1 MKKKCVYLVFT
12 ILFVFTFTAELYSQE
27 YNINSKLNSKSDFQ
41 LENLI
46 FNEIEKGIGESN
58 VSKIARYFSPKPYL
72 SFSNGV
78 TGYYSSNQAYYVLE
92 DFFNIY
98 KVISFKFD
106 HKKINGSES
115 SYATG
120 IYQYESKGK
129 RDTAQVYIT
138 LNKIGDTWFITQISI
153 N

>member
-1 MKKKCVYLVFT
+1 VLIIAGAFS
-12 ILFVFTFTAELYSQE
+12 AELYSQD
-27 YNINSKLNSKSDFQ
+27 YNINKKLNSESNFHFG
-41 LENLI
+41 NVI
-46 FNEIEKGIGESN
+46 FREIENGIVESD
-58 VSKIARYFSPKPYL
+58 VSKIARYFSQKPYL

-92 DFFNIY
+92 DFFLIY

-106 HKKINGSES
+106 HKKNDDSV

-120 IYQYESKGK
+120 TYYYESKGK
-129 RDTAQVYIT
+129 RDSAQVYVTIS
-138 LNKIGDTWFITQISI
+138 KIGDNWFITQISI

>member
-1 MKKKCVYLVFT
+1 MNKICVH
-12 ILFVFTFTAELYSQE
+12 FVFALMFVSTFSAELYSQD
-27 YNINSKLNSKSDFQ
+27 YNINKKLNSESNFHFENVIFQ
-41 LENLI
+41 
-46 FNEIEKGIGESN
+46 EIENGIVESD

-98 KVISFKFD
+98 KVISFKYD
-106 HKKINGSES
+106 YKKNDDSV

-120 IYQYESKGK
+120 IYYYESNGK
-129 RDTAQVYIT
+129 RDSAKVYIT
-138 LNKIGDTWFITQISI
+138 LSKIGDNWFITQISI

>member
-1 MKKKCVYLVFT
+1 MKKICVH
-12 ILFVFTFTAELYSQE
+12 FVFALMFVGTFTAEFYSQD
-27 YNINSKLNSKSDFQ
+27 YNINKKLNSQSKFHFENVIFQ
-41 LENLI
+41 
-46 FNEIEKGIGESN
+46 EIENGIIEGD

-78 TGYYSSNQAYYVLE
+78 TGYYSSNQAYYILE

-106 HKKINGSES
+106 HKKNDSS
-115 SYATG
+115 VSYATG
-120 IYQYESKGK
+120 IYYYESGGK
-129 RDTAQVYIT
+129 RDSAQVYVT
-138 LNKIGDTWFITQISI
+138 LSKLGDNWFITQISI

>member
-1 MKKKCVYLVFT
+1 MNKIYVH
-12 ILFVFTFTAELYSQE
+12 FVFALMFVGTFTAEFYSQDD
-27 YNINSKLNSKSDFQ
+27 NINKKLNSQSKFHFENVIFQ
-41 LENLI
+41 
-46 FNEIEKGIGESN
+46 EIENGIIEGDI
-58 VSKIARYFSPKPYL
+58 SKIARYFSPKPYF

-78 TGYYSSNQAYYVLE
+78 TGYYSSNQAYYILE

-106 HKKINGSES
+106 HKKNDGSV

-120 IYQYESKGK
+120 IYYYESGGK
-129 RDTAQVYIT
+129 RDSAQVYVT
-138 LNKIGDTWFITQISI
+138 LSKLGDNWFITQISI

>member
-1 MKKKCVYLVFT
+1 MNKICVH
-12 ILFVFTFTAELYSQE
+12 FVFALIFAGAFSAELYSQD
-27 YNINSKLNSKSDFQ
+27 YNINKKLNSESNFHF
-41 LENLI
+41 ENVI
-46 FNEIEKGIGESN
+46 YQEIENGIVESD
-58 VSKIARYFSPKPYL
+58 VSKIARYFSQKPYL

-92 DFFNIY
+92 DFFLIY

-106 HKKINGSES
+106 HKKNDDSV

-120 IYQYESKGK
+120 TYYYESNGK
-129 RDTAQVYIT
+129 RDSAQVYVTIS
-138 LNKIGDTWFITQISI
+138 KIGDNWFITQISI

>member
-1 MKKKCVYLVFT
+1 MFASA
-12 ILFVFTFTAELYSQE
+12 FFAELHSQD
-27 YNINSKLNSKSDFQ
+27 YNINKKLNSESNFHFENVIFQ
-41 LENLI
+41 
-46 FNEIEKGIGESN
+46 EIENGIVESD
-58 VSKIARYFSPKPYL
+58 VSKIARYFSEKPYL

-106 HKKINGSES
+106 HKKNDDSV

-120 IYQYESKGK
+120 IYYYESNGK
-129 RDTAQVYIT
+129 RDSAKVYIT
-138 LNKIGDTWFITQISI
+138 LSKIGDNWFITQISI

>member
-1 MKKKCVYLVFT
+1 MFAGA
-12 ILFVFTFTAELYSQE
+12 FSAELYSQD
-27 YNINSKLNSKSDFQ
+27 YNINKKLNSESNFHFENVIFQ
-41 LENLI
+41 
-46 FNEIEKGIGESN
+46 EIENGIVESD
-58 VSKIARYFSPKPYL
+58 VSKIARYFSEKPYL

-106 HKKINGSES
+106 YKKNDDPD

-120 IYQYESKGK
+120 IYYYESNGK
-129 RDTAQVYIT
+129 RDSAKVYIT
-138 LNKIGDTWFITQISI
+138 LSKIGDNWFITQISI

>member
-1 MKKKCVYLVFT
+1 MNKICLQFVFT
-12 ILFVFTFTAELYSQE
+12 LMFVGTFTAEFYSQD
-27 YNINSKLNSKSDFQ
+27 YNINKKLNSKSGFHF
-41 LENLI
+41 ENVI
-46 FNEIEKGIGESN
+46 FLEIEKAIVESD

-106 HKKINGSES
+106 HKKNDGSD

-120 IYQYESKGK
+120 IYYYQNKGQ
-129 RDTAQVYIT
+129 RDSAQVYVT
-138 LNKIGDTWFITQISI
+138 LNKIGDNWFITQISI

>member
-1 MKKKCVYLVFT
+1 MNKICVH
-12 ILFVFTFTAELYSQE
+12 FVFALIFVGVFPAKFFSQD
-27 YNINSKLNSKSDFQ
+27 YNINRKLNSDSNFHFENVIFQ
-41 LENLI
+41 
-46 FNEIEKGIGESN
+46 EIENGIIESD

-92 DFFNIY
+92 DFLNIY

-106 HKKINGSES
+106 HKNNDGSV

-120 IYQYESKGK
+120 DYYFESKGM
-129 RDTAQVYIT
+129 RDSAQVYVT
-138 LNKIGDTWFITQISI
+138 LSKIGDNWFITQISI

>member
-1 MKKKCVYLVFT
+1 MNKIC
-12 ILFVFTFTAELYSQE
+12 IHFVFAFMFVVTFTAEFYSQD
-27 YNINSKLNSKSDFQ
+27 YYLNKKLNSKSNSHIDNVIFQ
-41 LENLI
+41 
-46 FNEIEKGIGESN
+46 EIENGIVESD

-106 HKKINGSES
+106 HKKNDGTI

-120 IYQYESKGK
+120 IYYYESRGK
-129 RDTAQVYIT
+129 RDSAQVYLT
-138 LNKIGDTWFITQISI
+138 LSKIGDNWFITQISI

>member
-1 MKKKCVYLVFT
+1 MNKICVH
-12 ILFVFTFTAELYSQE
+12 FVFALMFVGAFPAEFYSQD
-27 YNINSKLNSKSDFQ
+27 YNINKKLNSKINFHFENVIFQ
-41 LENLI
+41 
-46 FNEIEKGIGESN
+46 EIENGIVESD

-92 DFFNIY
+92 DFLIIY

-106 HKKINGSES
+106 HKKNDDLV

-120 IYQYESKGK
+120 IYYYESKGK
-129 RDTAQVYIT
+129 RDSAQVYIT
-138 LNKIGDTWFITQISI
+138 LSKIGDNWFITQISI

>member
-1 MKKKCVYLVFT
+1 MNKICVH
-12 ILFVFTFTAELYSQE
+12 FVFALMFVSTFTAEFYSQD
-27 YNINSKLNSKSDFQ
+27 YNINKKLNSKSNFHFENVIFQ
-41 LENLI
+41 
-46 FNEIEKGIGESN
+46 EIENGIVKSD

-106 HKKINGSES
+106 HKKNDDSV

-120 IYQYESKGK
+120 IYYYESNGK
-129 RDTAQVYIT
+129 RDSAQVYIT
-138 LNKIGDTWFITQISI
+138 LSKIGDNWFITQISI

>member
-1 MKKKCVYLVFT
+1 VLIFAGA
-12 ILFVFTFTAELYSQE
+12 FSAELYSQD
-27 YNINSKLNSKSDFQ
+27 YNINKKLNSESNFHFGNVIFQ
-41 LENLI
+41 
-46 FNEIEKGIGESN
+46 EIENGIVESD
-58 VSKIARYFSPKPYL
+58 VSKIARYFSQKPYL

-106 HKKINGSES
+106 HKKNDDSV

-120 IYQYESKGK
+120 TYYYESKGK
-129 RDTAQVYIT
+129 RDSAQVYVTIS
-138 LNKIGDTWFITQISI
+138 KIGDNWFITQISI

>member
-1 MKKKCVYLVFT
+1 MNNICVH
-12 ILFVFTFTAELYSQE
+12 FVFTLMFAGAFFAELHSQD
-27 YNINSKLNSKSDFQ
+27 YNINNKLNSESNFHFENVIFQ
-41 LENLI
+41 
-46 FNEIEKGIGESN
+46 EIENGIVESD
-58 VSKIARYFSPKPYL
+58 VSKIARYFSEKPYL

-98 KVISFKFD
+98 KVISFKYD
-106 HKKINGSES
+106 YKKNDDSV

-120 IYQYESKGK
+120 IYYYESNGK
-129 RDTAQVYIT
+129 RDSAKVYIT
-138 LNKIGDTWFITQISI
+138 LSKIGDNWFITQISI

>member
-1 MKKKCVYLVFT
+1 M
-12 ILFVFTFTAELYSQE
+12 FVVTFTAEFYSQD
-27 YNINSKLNSKSDFQ
+27 YYLNKKLNSKSNSHIDNVIFQ
-41 LENLI
+41 
-46 FNEIEKGIGESN
+46 EIENGIVESD

-106 HKKINGSES
+106 HKKNDGTI

-120 IYQYESKGK
+120 IYYYESRGK
-129 RDTAQVYIT
+129 RDLAQVYLT
-138 LNKIGDTWFITQISI
+138 LSKIGDNWFITQISI

>member
-1 MKKKCVYLVFT
+1 MNKICVH
-12 ILFVFTFTAELYSQE
+12 FVFVLIFAGAFSAELYSQD
-27 YNINSKLNSKSDFQ
+27 YNINKKLNSESNFHFGNVIFQ
-41 LENLI
+41 
-46 FNEIEKGIGESN
+46 EIENGIVESD
-58 VSKIARYFSPKPYL
+58 VSKIARYFSQKPYL

-106 HKKINGSES
+106 HKKNDDSV

-120 IYQYESKGK
+120 TYYYESKGK
-129 RDTAQVYIT
+129 RDSAQVYVTIS
-138 LNKIGDTWFITQISI
+138 KIGDNWFITQISI

>member
-1 MKKKCVYLVFT
+1 M
-12 ILFVFTFTAELYSQE
+12 FVVTFTAEFYSQD
-27 YNINSKLNSKSDFQ
+27 YYLNKKLNSNSNSHIDNVIFQ
-41 LENLI
+41 
-46 FNEIEKGIGESN
+46 EIENGIVESD

-92 DFFNIY
+92 DFINIY

-106 HKKINGSES
+106 HKKNDGTI

-120 IYQYESKGK
+120 IYYYESRGK
-129 RDTAQVYIT
+129 RDSAQVYLT
-138 LNKIGDTWFITQISI
+138 LSKIGDNWFITQISI

>member
-1 MKKKCVYLVFT
+1 MKKICLH
-12 ILFVFTFTAELYSQE
+12 FVFSLMFVGTFTAEFYSQDN
-27 YNINSKLNSKSDFQ
+27 NISKKLNSQSKFHFENVIFQ
-41 LENLI
+41 
-46 FNEIEKGIGESN
+46 EIENGIVESD

-78 TGYYSSNQAYYVLE
+78 TGYYSSNQAYYILE

-106 HKKINGSES
+106 HKKNDNSV

-120 IYQYESKGK
+120 IYYYESRGK
-129 RDTAQVYIT
+129 RDSAQVYIT
-138 LNKIGDTWFITQISI
+138 LSKLGDNWFITQISI